1 MAEPL
6 VEFSA
11 SQGIGRIVLNR
22 PDAGNAF
29 GIPMALEL
37 LDIAAR
43 CHDDDA
49 IRCVVLTGRG
59 KLFCAGG
66 DVAAMAGAAAG
77 AAGATGAY
85 LDELLGSY
93 HAALSKLMRM
103 EKPLITLVN
112 GPAAGAGLGLA
123 ILGDAVLAGR
133 SASFLAAYGGVGLT
147 PDGATSWLL
156 PRLVGMR
163 QAQRIA
169 VLGEKIGA
177 AEAERIGLVS
187 RVVEDEAL
195 EAEGM
200 ALAARLAAGPRR
212 ALGGARAL
220 LLASY
225 EATFEHHLALEARR
239 MAEAGD
245 SAEAAEGI
253 AAFAQR
259 RKPAFQNI

>member
-1 MAEPL
+1 MAGNL
-6 VEFSA
+6 VELTISD
-11 SQGIGRIVLNR
+11 GIARIVLNR

-29 GIPMALEL
+29 GIPMAREL
-37 LDIAAR
+37 LAAASV

-66 DVAAMAGAAAG
+66 DVGAMAAVAGGKGAF
-77 AAGATGAY
+77 
-85 LDELLGSY
+85 LDELLAIY
-93 HAALSKLMRM
+93 HVALAKLMRM

-123 ILGDAVLAGR
+123 IIGDAVLAAR
-133 SASFLAAYGGVGLT
+133 SASFLAAYSGVGLT

-169 VLGEKIGA
+169 VLGEKIDA

-187 RVVEDEAL
+187 RVVADEAL
-195 EAEGM
+195 EAEGK
-200 ALAARLAAGPRR
+200 ALAARLVAGPRR

-225 EATFEHHLALEARR
+225 ESTFENHLALEAAR
-239 MAEAGD
+239 MAQAGD

-253 AAFAQR
+253 AAFAGR
-259 RKPAFQNI
+259 RKPDFKDI